1 MTPAELRKRLRELI
15 NEHLALPDRNY
26 SNDTAFAD
34 IGLSSENC
42 CEVSGKLEVVLD
54 RRVDPMDMWNY
65 PTINELTT
73 RLVGD

>member
-42 CEVSGKLEVVLD
+42 CEVSATAQKARL
-54 RRVDPMDMWNY
+54 
-65 PTINELTT
+65 LTQS
-73 RLVGD
+73 